1 MENYDKIHL
10 KLNRMMQHMYANSK
24 CAVVDGVGT
33 AGGAQYENL
42 VLSND
47 TEFLKFFLEMQLI
60 MKKNHNG

>member
-1 MENYDKIHL
+1 
-10 KLNRMMQHMYANSK
+10 MMQHMYANSK

-33 AGGAQYENL
+33 AGGAQYEHL